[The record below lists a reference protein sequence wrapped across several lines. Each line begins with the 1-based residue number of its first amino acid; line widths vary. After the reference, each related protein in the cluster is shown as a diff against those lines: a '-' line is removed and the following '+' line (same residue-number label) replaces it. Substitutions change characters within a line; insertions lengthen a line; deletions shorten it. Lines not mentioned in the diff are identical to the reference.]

1 MSNVSPETQRSRDWT
16 VKRGV
21 EKATK
26 LCELAESMPESCGY
40 LPAPSKGS
48 GEYKSYWTPEALRRT
63 IELDIIRQAQEVN
76 HQALAVY
83 RDHGIPLA
91 IFERYDRFLDNQD
104 LYNPHAREI
113 LDRGNEFPNPLEA
126 YGAAILGYAN
136 KSTGEGAA
144 VTNED
149 LAETLTVLSQMGAK
163 RYLIDPQYA
172 SKMLRQMEFNFGLH
186 RKNPDRYRFGI
197 AKFLE
202 AGGPSLC
209 LSYDTNLSQEES
221 ISKIMRRLKNLDGNV
236 GQHCSAD
243 GSVVRDTQPS
253 MAQAIDRQFDH
264 TDFLTVTM
272 DVEIS
277 KGNSDLDPVLVF
289 NRFVRALTSGDVSAV
304 KHLAE
309 NTNLSEILKTI
320 HEQSNIVRS
329 PDKILQAEKPV
340 FTPLMML
347 RAIDGSS
354 VVKQKPELMVE
365 LFNAASDA
373 GLKYFLQDQKHV
385 LALAKGYKQK
395 GMLNLNKFEPIQDLL
410 RTHLT
415 GVSFES
421 AMQLCERHPKLANP
435 AALDHAK
442 TMLQADKK
450 SAMALTSDSTIEK
463 IFAANFSEAYQSVLK
478 LTPEDAML
486 SECPLSKSFEFR
498 GKAFTQA
505 LGV

>member
-1 MSNVSPETQRSRDWT
+1 MSNVSPETQRSRDWS

-21 EKATK
+21 ERAMK
-26 LCELAESMPESCGY
+26 LCQLAESMPESCGY

-63 IELDIIRQAQEVN
+63 IELDIISQAQEVN
-76 HQALAVY
+76 PQALAVY

-144 VTNED
+144 VTNAD
-149 LAETLTVLSQMGAK
+149 LEETLTVLSQMGAK
-163 RYLIDPQYA
+163 RYLTDPQYA
-172 SKMLRQMEFNFGLH
+172 SKMLRQMDFNFGLH
-186 RKNPDRYRFGI
+186 RKNPERYRFGI
-197 AKFLE
+197 DKYLE

-209 LSYDTNLSQEES
+209 LSYDTNLSQDES

-243 GSVVRDTQPS
+243 GSVVKETQPG

-264 TDFLTVTM
+264 TDFLSVTM

-277 KGNSDLDPVLVF
+277 KGGKDLDPVLVF
-289 NRFVRALTSGDVSAV
+289 NRFIRSLTSGDVSAV
-304 KHLAE
+304 KYLTA
-309 NTNLSEILKTI
+309 NTNLGDILKTI

-340 FTPLMML
+340 FTPLMIL

-354 VVKQKPELMVE
+354 RVKEKPELMVE

-373 GLKYFLQDQKHV
+373 GLKHFLEDDKHV

-395 GMLNLNKFEPIQDLL
+395 GMLNLNKFEPFLEILQ
-410 RTHLT
+410 TKISQ
-415 GVSFES
+415 VSFES
-421 AMQLCERHPKLANP
+421 AMQLCIGHSKNANRVALA
-435 AALDHAK
+435 HAK
-442 TMLQADKK
+442 TMLEADKDAAILGASEDTIQK
-450 SAMALTSDSTIEK
+450 VFMEGFGESYRRALNLE
-463 IFAANFSEAYQSVLK
+463 LR
-478 LTPEDAML
+478 DAVINQGATAQ
-486 SECPLSKSFEFR
+486 SFEFR
-498 GKAFTQA
+498 GKAFTLE